1 MVRGMVR
8 AMVRVP
14 GVHVRCSA
22 ALAGTGGTG
31 GASRA
36 ACSLAVMDSCES
48 EAWRKRSMEK
58 RRLVWA
64 GRGEAEGD
72 SCESRAVEGLA
83 TSLDA
88 GRRPSSDWAMR
99 SGVRYSVLLSSLSLS
114 PLSLRRNRPA
124 GSSVLLRFR
133 SRSLFPARRRILA
146 PRLQLIYA
154 WVGLRRSAWH
164 TAAQG
169 KAERR
174 QR

>member
-1 MVRGMVR
+1 MVG
-8 AMVRVP
+8 ALVRVP

-72 SCESRAVEGLA
+72 SCESRAVAVDGLA

-99 SGVRYSVLLSSLSLS
+99 SGVRYSVLLSSLS

-164 TAAQG
+164 TAARG
-169 KAERR
+169 GIERR